1 MFKKVLIANR
11 GEIAV
16 RVIRACR
23 EMGVATVAVY
33 SDVDRSALHVRYADE
48 AYCIGPAPARESYL
62 RGETII
68 AVAKQAG
75 AEAIHPGYGFLAE
88 NADFAQA
95 CRDAGLVFI
104 GPTPAA
110 LRALGD
116 KAAARRTMR
125 AAGLPVVPG
134 VEDVGDLAAAREA
147 AEAIGYPLLV
157 KAVAGGGG
165 RGVRE
170 VHTPAELPSAW
181 QAAAAEAQAAF
192 GNGTLYLEKLV
203 EGARHIEFQLLG
215 DGEGHLI
222 HLGERECS
230 IQRRHQ
236 KLIEEAPS
244 RALDDDLRQRMG
256 EMAVQAA
263 RAAGYSSVGTVE
275 FLLDREKNFY
285 FLETN
290 TRLQVEHPVTE
301 LVTGIDLV
309 KEQIRLA
316 AGRRLRLRQED
327 VRVNGWAMECR
338 ICAEDPF
345 HNFLPSVGRV
355 SAVYEPAGPGVRLE
369 SGVYAGFTVSLY
381 YDPLIAKLAAW
392 GETRGEAILRLRRA
406 LREYRI
412 IGIQTNIPLHLRI
425 LDSPRFVAG
434 QFDTTFVESRF
445 ALSADEAP
453 SRPPFWEVRRD
464 GASEEGQGQRQA
476 AAIAAAILAY
486 QKRQAALAGAP
497 VRGLPETSP
506 WKDAG
511 RRQGLRS
518 G

>member
-1 MFKKVLIANR
+1 MFRKILVANR
-11 GEIAV
+11 GEIAL
-16 RVIRACR
+16 RVMRACK
-23 EMGVATVAVY
+23 ELDIPTVAIH
-33 SDVDRSALHVRYADE
+33 SEADADALHVAFADE
-48 AYCIGPAPARESYL
+48 AVCVGPAPSAKSYL
-62 RGETII
+62 NVKAILSACEIT
-68 AVAKQAG
+68 G
-75 AEAIHPGYGFLAE
+75 ADALHPGYGFLAE
-88 NADFAQA
+88 NAQFAEI
-95 CRDAGLVFI
+95 CSVHGITFI
-104 GPTPAA
+104 GPTASMMR
-110 LRALGD
+110 LMGD
-116 KAAARRTMR
+116 KAQARRVMCK
-125 AAGLPVVPG
+125 AGVPVVPG
-134 VEDVGDLAAAREA
+134 SEGVVRDVAHAADVA
-147 AEAIGYPLLV
+147 ADIGYPVMV
-157 KAVAGGGG
+157 KASAGGGG
-165 RGVRE
+165 KGMRVAWSRGELETAFPVARGE
-170 VHTPAELPSAW
+170 AE
-181 QAAAAEAQAAF
+181 AAF
-192 GNGTLYLEKLV
+192 GNGEIYVEKLLV
-203 EGARHIEFQLLG
+203 EPRHIEFQIIG
-215 DGEGHLI
+215 DKYGNVV
-222 HLGERECS
+222 HLGERDCS

-244 RALDDDLRQRMG
+244 HALDDDLRQRLG
-256 EMAVQAA
+256 QMAVQAA

-275 FLLDREKNFY
+275 FLLDRDKNFY
-285 FLETN
+285 FLEIN

-327 VRVNGWAMECR
+327 VRVKGWAIECR

-445 ALSADEAP
+445 ALSA
-453 SRPPFWEVRRD
+453 
-464 GASEEGQGQRQA
+464 EEGQEQRQA

-511 RRQGLRS
+511 RRQGLR
-518 G
+518 GG